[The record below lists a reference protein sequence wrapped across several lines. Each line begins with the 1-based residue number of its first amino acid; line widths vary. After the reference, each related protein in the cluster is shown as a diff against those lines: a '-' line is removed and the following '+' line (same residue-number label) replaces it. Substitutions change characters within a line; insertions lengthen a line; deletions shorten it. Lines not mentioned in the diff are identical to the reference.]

1 MEQGIKRLCINTDS
15 HFVINSITMW
25 VKGWKAK
32 GWKLANGEPVK
43 NETDFRELDR
53 LYNDDS
59 IDIKWVGDG

>member
-1 MEQGIKRLCINTDS
+1 
-15 HFVINSITMW
+15 MW

-32 GWKLANGEPVK
+32 GWKLASGEPVK

-59 IDIKWVGDG
+59 MDIKWVGWIFYKFCFSLHSLFFSPRTT

>member
-1 MEQGIKRLCINTDS
+1 
-15 HFVINSITMW
+15 MW

-32 GWKLANGEPVK
+32 GWKLASGEPVK

-59 IDIKWVGDG
+59 MDIKWVGYEFSINFVLSLLSFLS